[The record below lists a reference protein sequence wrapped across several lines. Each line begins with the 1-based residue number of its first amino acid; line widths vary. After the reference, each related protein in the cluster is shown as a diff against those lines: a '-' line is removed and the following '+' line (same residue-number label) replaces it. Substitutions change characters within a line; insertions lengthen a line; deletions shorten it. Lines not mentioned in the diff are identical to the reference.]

1 MGVEYVPLKFQ
12 FRGDVYHFPA
22 VVVSV
27 GTLIVSVIV
36 AVHQRTSTNSAS
48 WWSRMMD
55 ALELTASD
63 DHLRQEVGWL
73 FLNELAASPLRSRED
88 RHIVVGLPA
97 LITEVTTDGEHPGS
111 PLGSTSSTEEDM
123 P

>member
-1 MGVEYVPLKFQ
+1 MFHSSFNFVVMCVTSP
-12 FRGDVYHFPA
+12 P

-27 GTLIVSVIV
+27 GALIVSVIV

-73 FLNELAASPLRSRED
+73 FLDELAASPLRSRED
-88 RHIVVGLPA
+88 RHIVVGLLA
-97 LITEVTTDGEHPGS
+97 LITEVTADGEHPGS
-111 PLGSTSSTEEDM
+111 TLGSTSSTEEDM

>member
-1 MGVEYVPLKFQ
+1 MCVT
-12 FRGDVYHFPA
+12 FPP
-22 VVVSV
+22 V
-27 GTLIVSVIV
+27 GGACRALIVSVIV
-36 AVHQRTSTNSAS
+36 AVRQQSAGNSTS
-48 WWSRMMD
+48 WWNRLMD